1 MACLHVFRW
10 ILLVLKSEEKNVQVQ
25 RDFRFVLMP
34 AYQLLASL
42 LSVSTL
48 LEMFIPGVGSHAPK
62 SLYCEEKVQLKS
74 PSVTS

>member
-1 MACLHVFRW
+1 MACLHVSRW
-10 ILLVLKSEEKNVQVQ
+10 ILLVLKSEKKNNVQVQ

-48 LEMFIPGVGSHAPK
+48 LEMFIPGVGS
-62 SLYCEEKVQLKS
+62 KVLVVRGEGTVKITKCQ
-74 PSVTS
+74 